1 VTDQP
6 DRPDRPE
13 DSDSP
18 DTGQP
23 DVLVGA
29 EQPTLPDMP
38 EVPEVTDVPETPE
51 VAGAAELPVAP
62 DAGVTPE
69 QAVVVDEAAAEPT
82 PSPTPAEPPATP
94 GLPPTEPAPE
104 VPAEPLPDLPPAEPA
119 PEVPDRPMMSTPTSG
134 QAVVEETP
142 TAPAVDDRPA
152 DVPPTDAAADAAD
165 VPPTEPAADA
175 AAAPPA
181 ADAGAP
187 SAPSAPA
194 PPGPHPTPA
203 AAAPAAAAA
212 AAPVPPPSDPT
223 EWGRV
228 DDEGT
233 VWVRTADGE
242 RSVGSYPGAEAP
254 EALAYFGRKFDELAG
269 QVTLL
274 EQRVAS
280 GGVSLAD
287 AQTSVDHLREQV
299 VDANAVGDLAGLSA
313 RLDTLTEAIATRKAR
328 RDAERAKSRERAAAA
343 KEKIVAEAES
353 LSGSTEWKKTGDRMR
368 SLLDEWKAA
377 PRLDRK
383 SDDALWKR
391 FSHARTAFDK
401 RRRVHFAELDEQRGE
416 AAARKEKLIKE
427 AEALSTSREWGETA
441 KKYRE
446 LMDRWKAAGRAR
458 RDVED
463 ELWTRFRAAQ
473 DVFFSARSEV
483 FAARDADLATN
494 LEKKQKLLVEA
505 EALLPVTD
513 HRAARQVLRTIH
525 EKWEAAGH
533 VPRAS
538 KDAVENRLRRV
549 DEAVRAAEQAE
560 WARTNPEAR
569 ARAEATVTQLQASIA
584 GLEKDAAAA
593 RAAGN
598 EKKAADAE
606 AAVETRRSWLVEAE
620 KTLAEFS

>member
-1 VTDQP
+1 MT
-6 DRPDRPE
+6 
-13 DSDSP
+13 
-18 DTGQP
+18 
-23 DVLVGA
+23 
-29 EQPTLPDMP
+29 
-38 EVPEVTDVPETPE
+38 VPP
-51 VAGAAELPVAP
+51 
-62 DAGVTPE
+62 
-69 QAVVVDEAAAEPT
+69 AEPT
-82 PSPTPAEPPATP
+82 PDLPPA
-94 GLPPTEPAPE
+94 EPAPE
-104 VPAEPLPDLPPAEPA
+104 VPAEPLPDLPPAQPA
-119 PEVPDRPMMSTPTSG
+119 PEVPAEPLPDVPTSDEP
-134 QAVVEETP
+134 A
-142 TAPAVDDRPA
+142 APAERCREPA
-152 DVPPTDAAADAAD
+152 A
-165 VPPTEPAADA
+165 PTEPAAPRASDRSR
-175 AAAPPA
+175 PP
-181 ADAGAP
+181 P
-187 SAPSAPA
+187 VPPPA

-203 AAAPAAAAA
+203 TAAPAAAPAAAAA
-212 AAPVPPPSDPT
+212 APAPPPSDPT

-242 RSVGSYPGAEAP
+242 RSVGSYPGAEGP
-254 EALAYFGRKFDELAG
+254 EALAYFGRKYDELAG
-269 QVTLL
+269 QVALL

-299 VDANAVGDLAGLSA
+299 VDANAVGDLAGLAA
-313 RLDTLTEAIATRKAR
+313 RLDTLTEAITARKAR
-328 RDAERAKSRERAAAA
+328 RDAERAKARERAAVT
-343 KEKIVAEAES
+343 KEKIVTEAES
-353 LSGSTEWKKTGDRMR
+353 LSESTDWKKTGDRMR
-368 SLLDEWKAA
+368 ALLDEWKAA

-383 SDDALWKR
+383 TDDALWKR

-513 HRAARQVLRTIH
+513 HRAARQVLRTVH

-538 KDAVENRLRRV
+538 KDAVENRLRKV

-598 EKKAADAE
+598 EKKAVEAE
-606 AAVETRRSWLVEAE
+606 TAAETRRTWLVEAE